1 MSVSRSHSDFY
12 FFGKSSQ
19 NNPKPVLILWSSI
32 PGVLWLYT
40 LLKVAG
46 YYDLSVPSM
55 QCWFSAGQ
63 KGISAARGGETGEKV
78 FLP

>member
-1 MSVSRSHSDFY
+1 MANCVCDPMFSLMSRSMSGSEDALDKIYISCSHK
-12 FFGKSSQ
+12 G
-19 NNPKPVLILWSSI
+19 NNNYSTTQWPKILH
-32 PGVLWLYT
+32 
-40 LLKVAG
+40 
-46 YYDLSVPSM
+46 